1 MQVTQIKNSSNNK
14 YVSLKLGFVM
24 APGRKGSR
32 IIINP
37 IPLVAVAG
45 FGLVLSSGAGNW
57 A

>member
-1 MQVTQIKNSSNNK
+1 MKVAKTKNSSNDK

-37 IPLVAVAG
+37 FPGVVGAG
-45 FGLVLSSGAGNW
+45 FGFCCGRAI
-57 A
+57 